1 VVTEDTYIIRLL
13 ERPERWV
20 HELLVLRR
28 AGPGQVEYLEYLP
41 DDDSTGTPRW
51 EWVRTEPGVNLP
63 AGKGVVLSLPTD
75 ALPAL
80 QEALERLLGP
90 PGMLGAM
97 DAAHEAQ
104 VARYREVYERELDR
118 WEGILR
124 PIVERLPT
132 VVAVPEGTRL
142 ETDR

>member
-1 VVTEDTYIIRLL
+1 VTEDAYIIRLR

-28 AGPGQVEYLEYLP
+28 AGPGQVEYLREV
-41 DDDSTGTPRW
+41 DMREGAGW
-51 EWVRTEPGVNLP
+51 EWIRVEPAMNLEPGQ
-63 AGKGVVLSLPTD
+63 GVVLELPTD

-80 QEALERLLGP
+80 REALDRLLGP
-90 PGMLGAM
+90 PGLLGAM
-97 DAAHEAQ
+97 DAAHAAHL
-104 VARYREVYERELDR
+104 ARYQAVYERELDR